1 MYKLIIDS
9 LKKMEKDVIKDT
21 TISILDEYLY
31 QYNLLIN
38 EKIDLIKEY
47 SLNKW
52 DYEDKVRK
60 KVSQLLSDRIVK
72 HKTKAETIAEEE
84 HKELWE
90 KIRRDSIVIEEIDTF
105 SRKTLNNYHH
115 GKSKLKSDF
124 DMDKQVNNIA
134 RFQEWH

>member
-47 SLNKW
+47 SLNK
-52 DYEDKVRK
+52 
-60 KVSQLLSDRIVK
+60 
-72 HKTKAETIAEEE
+72 
-84 HKELWE
+84 
-90 KIRRDSIVIEEIDTF
+90 
-105 SRKTLNNYHH
+105 
-115 GKSKLKSDF
+115 
-124 DMDKQVNNIA
+124 
-134 RFQEWH
+134 